1 MQLTAFGISGQLL
14 TVGPIFHSQAPIVG
28 WKEPYEYALLI
39 VSLLHFLA
47 FVVWESKF
55 IAEPIL
61 PLNIWSKPSF
71 SIMILSA
78 FSSFMSVGIVI
89 WYISVWNLQVR
100 HYTLFSNAAAF
111 STLAVCGA
119 TAAVI
124 SAKVVRYAPAEHIM
138 ALGSLSSC
146 MALVLVATMPEQQV
160 YWAQVFPAM
169 ILAAF
174 GPDFLFTAAQ
184 IIASNTVQRRQQGI
198 AGSLVGTLLSY
209 GLSTGLGFAGTV
221 EAYTNDY
228 GHNTVQGYRNA
239 LYLGVGLAAVATILA
254 VFFIRIPKD
263 QRDGWDE
270 GDVEQDTSDALE
282 RNTRT

>member
-1 MQLTAFGISGQLL
+1 MFY
-14 TVGPIFHSQAPIVG
+14 SQAPIVG
-28 WKEPYEYALLI
+28 WEEPYEYTLLI

-55 IAEPIL
+55 TAEPIL
-61 PLNIWSKPSF
+61 PLDIWSKPSF

-78 FSSFMSVGIVI
+78 FLSFMSVGIVI

-111 STLAVCGA
+111 SALAVCGA
-119 TAAVI
+119 AAAVI

-146 MALVLVATMPEQQV
+146 VALVLVATMPEQQV

-169 ILAAF
+169 ILTAF

-184 IIASNTVQRRQQGI
+184 IIASSSVQRHQQGI

-209 GLSTGLGFAGTV
+209 GLSTGLDFAGTIEV
-221 EAYTNDY
+221 YTNDD
-228 GHNTVQGYRNA
+228 GRNIVQGYRNA
-239 LYLGVGLAAVATILA
+239 LYLGIGLAAFATILA
-254 VFFIRIPKD
+254 VLFIRIPKE

-270 GDVEQDTSDALE
+270 DDVE
-282 RNTRT
+282 